1 VSEDRS
7 EHPRDLRD
15 ALVETLRR
23 ARRQA
28 PPGGLPHP
36 TPDELVAYHS
46 GELPDPE
53 RERLREHLAFCPECA
68 DFVLDYRGFAAAEPA
83 AAASAAAA
91 AWERHREPAWEA
103 VRRGIGGAPAAP
115 ETDRGPD
122 RAGGSPGARWLAAAL
137 AAACLVLGV
146 SLWRARS
153 ELASPGPAAVVALQP
168 EGSGRLRGS
177 GPPGAPEVQ
186 AAGRRVVALLGLPE
200 PHRFA
205 RYEVRIEP
213 PAGAGPAAVLE
224 IEPGPDGV
232 LAVEMGI
239 DRAPGV
245 YRLVLY
251 GLRAGEREEL
261 ASYALRLAG
270 RP

>member
-1 VSEDRS
+1 
-7 EHPRDLRD
+7 
-15 ALVETLRR
+15 
-23 ARRQA
+23 
-28 PPGGLPHP
+28 
-36 TPDELVAYHS
+36 
-46 GELPDPE
+46 
-53 RERLREHLAFCPECA
+53 
-68 DFVLDYRGFAAAEPA
+68 
-83 AAASAAAA
+83 
-91 AWERHREPAWEA
+91 
-103 VRRGIGGAPAAP
+103 
-115 ETDRGPD
+115 
-122 RAGGSPGARWLAAAL
+122 
-137 AAACLVLGV
+137 
-146 SLWRARS
+146 
-153 ELASPGPAAVVALQP
+153 
-168 EGSGRLRGS
+168 
-177 GPPGAPEVQ
+177 
-186 AAGRRVVALLGLPE
+186 VVALLGLPE